1 MTIFVGLHCTL
12 SHAVTHFLL
21 TVIVY
26 ISKQTSFSW
35 LHRYMLPL
43 LRGLHWS
50 RTGFPPAFQPKR
62 WKEWQCLC
70 DAMRRL
76 AGLRGTF
83 ALTGSML
90 TTHTFH
96 TVTGSSHK
104 DRVSQTLA
112 YLRTQRWSF
121 AQENVPRGLVGFQ
134 LPSIPHASCSNV
146 LEKGS
151 HQASSFLG
159 GRKGFRRKKKGLYLS
174 NLHTV
179 FTFVH
184 FNVALD
190 NSTLLDGSPWWQ
202 KAF

>member
-1 MTIFVGLHCTL
+1 
-12 SHAVTHFLL
+12 
-21 TVIVY
+21 
-26 ISKQTSFSW
+26 
-35 LHRYMLPL
+35 
-43 LRGLHWS
+43 
-50 RTGFPPAFQPKR
+50 
-62 WKEWQCLC
+62 
-70 DAMRRL
+70 MRRL

-159 GRKGFRRKKKGLYLS
+159 GRKGFRRKKKDCILATCTLYLLLCIS
-174 NLHTV
+174 MLRLTIPHCWMV
-179 FTFVH
+179 
-184 FNVALD
+184 
-190 NSTLLDGSPWWQ
+190 LLDDRKPFKCRKLMYGIQ
-202 KAF
+202 MTQL